1 MIKRFLSIVFTI
13 ITTAVSAQTSAEP
26 QMADTFRQE
35 GKIYVVITVIAMVF
49 IALVIFLMILDR
61 KIKKLEEKF
70 KS

>member
-1 MIKRFLSIVFTI
+1 
-13 ITTAVSAQTSAEP
+13 TAVSAQPIAEP

-49 IALVIFLMILDR
+49 TALVIFLVILDR